1 MEDETCVQGAKTRGT
16 ASRYRIAENQRAV
29 MVKPEFTNL
38 GPNPYGTT
46 PDPYLVLIDDR
57 LSSIRKSIAIL
68 RDCPS
73 CPMGD
78 VAPGATVSG
87 CSVYEVAK
95 AAPVVAVQ
103 WSSRP
108 DLTDRT
114 LTWRLR

>member
-29 MVKPEFTNL
+29 IVKSEFTS
-38 GPNPYGTT
+38 TT
-46 PDPYLVLIDDR
+46 PHLYLVLIDDR
-57 LSSIRKSIAIL
+57 QSSIRKSIAIL

-103 WSSRP
+103 WSPRP

-114 LTWRLR
+114 LTWCLR